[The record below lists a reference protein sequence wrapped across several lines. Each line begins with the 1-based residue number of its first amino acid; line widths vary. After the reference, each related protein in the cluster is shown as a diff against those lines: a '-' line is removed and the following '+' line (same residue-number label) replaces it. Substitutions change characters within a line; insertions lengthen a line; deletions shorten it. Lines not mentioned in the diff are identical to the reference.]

1 VSRIEAALGK
11 LLERTDLDAEEARA
25 CCEEI
30 MAGAASE
37 PLLGGFLIALRMKGE
52 TPEEIAAFAAAMRQ
66 GARGVPTRQTE
77 IVDTCGTGGDG
88 AGSFNISTAAALV
101 AAGAGAVVAK
111 HGNRAVSGCCGSADL
126 LAQLGVGIEC
136 DDATVG
142 RCLDEA
148 GLGFLFAPAFHP
160 AMRQAAGV
168 RKALG
173 VRTVFNLLG
182 PLIHP
187 ARAPYQVVGVY
198 ESRWLEPVARA
209 LALLGTRR
217 ALVVHGFDGMDEIT
231 TTAATHVAE
240 LDRGA
245 IRTSVL
251 DAREL
256 GIARAAPADL
266 AGGNPARNAAIVSAV
281 LAGESGPRRDIV
293 VLNAAA
299 ALLVSGVAAS
309 FPEGLS
315 LAARSLDSGAALAK
329 LNALRRL
336 TAPPAAE

>member
-1 VSRIEAALGK
+1 VSRIESALGK

-25 CCEEI
+25 CFAEI
-30 MAGAASE
+30 MAGGASD

-52 TPEEIAAFAAAMRQ
+52 TSEEIAAFAAAMRQ
-66 GARGVPTRQTE
+66 GSRGVPTRQTE

-88 AGSFNISTAAALV
+88 LGSFNVSTAAALV

-111 HGNRAVSGCCGSADL
+111 HGNRSVSGRCGSADL
-126 LAQLGVGIEC
+126 LAQLGVGIDC
-136 DDATVG
+136 DEATVG

-160 AMRQAAGV
+160 TMRQAAGV

-187 ARAPYQVVGVY
+187 ARAPYQLVGVY
-198 ESRWLEPVARA
+198 GSRWLEPVARA

-240 LDRGA
+240 LDHGA
-245 IRTSVL
+245 VRTTVL
-251 DAREL
+251 DAREF

-266 AGGNPARNAAIVSAV
+266 AGGDPVRNAEIVASL
-281 LAGESGPRRDIV
+281 LAGETGPRRDIV

-309 FPEGLS
+309 LPEGLS
-315 LAARSLDSGAALAK
+315 RAARSLDSGAALAK
-329 LNALRRL
+329 LNDLRRL
-336 TAPPAAE
+336 TAPAATG